1 MRFSLLS
8 HFSDPTRLVIAP
20 NSSILE
26 YIPILSFPLP
36 LDSSSVLFM
45 VGLVPLIL
53 AVQQYTLGCLFR
65 TDLTHGKD
73 IAKRIELVSQI
84 LKESGNPL
92 DWKRLFHQEVESR
105 KIKSGAEN
113 DEMEVEGVEQKLLV
127 DEEMVMKRLDSMM
140 TSMFGTI
147 TKGCVGAD
155 TVACECSFLLFSA
168 SLLLRYPS

>member
-20 NSSILE
+20 NSSMLE

-36 LDSSSVLFM
+36 LNSSVLSM

-65 TDLTHGKD
+65 TDLTNGKD
-73 IAKRIELVSQI
+73 IAKRIESVSQI

-92 DWKRLFHQEVESR
+92 DWKTLFHQEVESR

-113 DEMEVEGVEQKLLV
+113 DEMEVEGVKQKLLA

-147 TKGCVGAD
+147 TKGCIGAD
-155 TVACECSFLLFSA
+155 TVACEYSFLPLSA
-168 SLLLRYPS
+168 SLPLRYPS